1 MGSKNILILGSTG
14 SVGTQCIEVIKNLEN
29 FNVIGLSAGK
39 NIKLL
44 ESQIVELSPK
54 YVCVSDKSDSE
65 FLKSKFNNI
74 IFFNG
79 NDGLREIAK
88 ISEADIV
95 FNSVSGF
102 TGLYAS
108 IGAAESGKIL
118 ALANKETIVAGGK
131 FFMNFAKENNCKIYP
146 VDSEHSAI
154 WQCIDGKEKFVK
166 KIILTASGGPFFG
179 FNKKNL
185 EKVTISQV
193 LNHPK
198 WNMGKKISIDSATM
212 VNKGMEIIEAVHL
225 FGVPESSIEVLIH
238 PQCVIHSMVEFID
251 GTIFAQMNVPSMKFP
266 IQYALTY
273 PERLKNSLSSLDL
286 SKIHDLSFCK
296 PDSET
301 NEFLNIFRKASYDDC
316 LSCSLNSIIEKVVKK
331 FLSNEISFLDIRE
344 TIKSEFMRIKAKKIS
359 SFDDIIMCNEH
370 PMN

>member
-1 MGSKNILILGSTG
+1 MSNKNILILGSTG
-14 SVGTQCIEVIKNLEN
+14 SVGTQCIEVIKSLKN

-44 ESQIVELSPK
+44 ESQITELNPK
-54 YVCVSDKSDSE
+54 YVCVSDKSDSKS
-65 FLKSKFNNI
+65 LKSKFGNI
-74 IFFNG
+74 TFFSG
-79 NDGLREIAK
+79 NSGLKEIAK
-88 ISEADIV
+88 VPEADIV

-131 FFMNFAKENNCKIYP
+131 FFMNFAKENNCKIRP

-154 WQCIDGKEKFVK
+154 WQCVDGKEKFVK

-179 FNKKNL
+179 HNKKDL
-185 EKVTISQV
+185 EKVTVSQV
-193 LNHPK
+193 LKHPK
-198 WNMGKKISIDSATM
+198 WNMGKKISVDSATM

-225 FGVPESSIEVLIH
+225 FGIPESSIEVLIH
-238 PQCVIHSMVEFID
+238 PQCIVHSMVEFVD
-251 GTIFAQMNVPSMKFP
+251 NTIFAQMNLPSMKFP

-273 PERLKNSLSSLDL
+273 PERTNNLQSRLDL
-286 SKIHDLSFCK
+286 SQVHSLSFYRT
-296 PDSET
+296 DNET
-301 NEFLNIFRKASYDDC
+301 NEFLNIFRKASQYNY
-316 LSCSLNSIIEKVVKK
+316 LSCSLNSISERAVKK

-344 TIKSEFMRIKAKKIS
+344 TIKSEFMKIKVKKIS
-359 SFDDIIMCNEH
+359 SFDDIISVSN
-370 PMN
+370 NA